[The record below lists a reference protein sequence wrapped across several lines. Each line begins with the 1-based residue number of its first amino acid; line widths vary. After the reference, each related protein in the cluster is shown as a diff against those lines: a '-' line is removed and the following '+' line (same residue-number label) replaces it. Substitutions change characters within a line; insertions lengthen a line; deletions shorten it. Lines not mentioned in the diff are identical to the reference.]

1 MWTSKILEPCGCE
14 GQAFQQLVMCGQQ
27 EHQRNARGCAGC
39 FGRRVAVV
47 TLQVV
52 AEVGVPALGFEE
64 LRCFDVSAGAE
75 GRVRVCS
82 GGGC

>member
-1 MWTSKILEPCGCE
+1 MRTCAGA
-14 GQAFQQLVMCGQQ
+14 GAR
-27 EHQRNARGCAGC
+27 RNSMLLFCCAGC